1 MLDGFL
7 LTAQQVG
14 VLFALIAVGYACR
27 KTNFL
32 SDAFV
37 KGCVNLL
44 LLIVTPCLIV
54 HVFQRPFTGAALANL
69 GFALA
74 AAFVAHFIGIA
85 FAEACFRRTDE
96 MKRGVLKFATVFSN
110 GGFMAI
116 PLEYALLGADGAFYG
131 AVYVVVFN
139 LLCWTYGLK
148 VMCGHIKDMNRRILF
163 VNPGTV
169 GIALGLPLFLT
180 STTLP
185 TILHDPIKYIS
196 DLNTPLAMIVIGFY
210 LADARFAAYFRC
222 VPALVASALR
232 LVAIPS
238 LALAGLAAAKGM
250 GLALDPTMAIAL
262 TASASA
268 PVAAMDTMF
277 ASKYGRDVD
286 VSVGLVAV
294 TTLLSIVTM
303 PILVGVAMW
312 LFRTP

>member
-14 VLFALIAVGYACR
+14 VLFALMTVGYVCR

-54 HVFQRPFTGAALANL
+54 HVFQRPFTGTALANL
-69 GFALA
+69 GLALA
-74 AAFVAHFIGIA
+74 VAFAAHLIGIV
-85 FAEACFRRTDE
+85 FAEICFRRTDE
-96 MKRGVLKFATVFSN
+96 RRRGVLKFATVFSN

-116 PLEYALLGADGAFYG
+116 PLEYALLGPDGAFYG
-131 AVYVVVFN
+131 AVYVVMFN

-148 VMCGHIKDMNRRILF
+148 IMCGHLKDMNRRILF

-185 TILHDPIKYIS
+185 VILHDPIKYIS

-232 LVAIPS
+232 LLIIPA
-238 LALAGLAAAKGM
+238 LVLAGLVAARGM
-250 GLALDPTMAIAL
+250 RLDPTMAIAL

-294 TTLLSIVTM
+294 TTILSIATM
-303 PILVGVAMW
+303 PLLVGISMW
-312 LFRTP
+312 FFR

>member
-1 MLDGFL
+1 MLDGFI

-14 VLFALIAVGYACR
+14 VLFALMTVGYVCR

-54 HVFQRPFTGAALANL
+54 HVFQRPFTGTALANL
-69 GFALA
+69 GLALA
-74 AAFVAHFIGIA
+74 VAFIAHLIGIV
-85 FAEACFRRTDE
+85 FAEICFRRTDE
-96 MKRGVLKFATVFSN
+96 RQRGVLKFATVFSN

-116 PLEYALLGADGAFYG
+116 PLEYALLGPDGAFYG
-131 AVYVVVFN
+131 AVYVVMFN

-148 VMCGHIKDMNRRILF
+148 VMCGHLKDMNRRILF

-169 GIALGLPLFLT
+169 GIAIGLPLFLT

-185 TILHDPIKYIS
+185 VILHDPIKYIA

-232 LVAIPS
+232 LLIIPA
-238 LALAGLAAAKGM
+238 LVLAGLVAARGM
-250 GLALDPTMAIAL
+250 HLDPTMAIAL

-294 TTLLSIVTM
+294 TTILSVATM
-303 PILVGVAMW
+303 PILVGISMW
-312 LFRTP
+312 FFR

>member
-1 MLDGFL
+1 MLEGFL

-14 VLFALIAVGYACR
+14 VLFALIAVGYVCR

-54 HVFQRPFTGAALANL
+54 HVFQRPFTGTALANL
-69 GFALA
+69 GLSLAVAFA
-74 AAFVAHFIGIA
+74 AHLIGIA
-85 FAEACFRRTDE
+85 FAEICFRRTDE
-96 MKRGVLKFATVFSN
+96 RQRGVLKFATVFSN

-116 PLEYALLGADGAFYG
+116 PLEYALLGPDGAFYG
-131 AVYVVVFN
+131 ALYVVMFN
-139 LLCWTYGLK
+139 FLCWTYGLK
-148 VMCGHIKDMNRRILF
+148 VMCGHLRDMNHRILF
-163 VNPGTV
+163 INPGTV
-169 GIALGLPLFLT
+169 GIAIGLPLFLT

-185 TILHDPIKYIS
+185 VILHDPIKYIA

-232 LVAIPS
+232 LLIIPA
-238 LALAGLAAAKGM
+238 LVLAGLVAARGM
-250 GLALDPTMAIAL
+250 RLDPTMAIAL

-294 TTLLSIVTM
+294 TTILSIMTM
-303 PILVGVAMW
+303 PILVGISMW
-312 LFRTP
+312 FFR

>member
-1 MLDGFL
+1 MLDGFI

-14 VLFALIAVGYACR
+14 VLFALIAVGYVCR

-54 HVFQRPFTGAALANL
+54 HVFQRPFTGTALANL
-69 GFALA
+69 GLALA
-74 AAFVAHFIGIA
+74 FAFAAHLIGIV
-85 FAEACFRRTDE
+85 FAEICFHRTDE
-96 MKRGVLKFATVFSN
+96 RQRGVLKFATVFSN

-116 PLEYALLGADGAFYG
+116 PLEYALLGPDGAFYG
-131 AVYVVVFN
+131 ALYVVMFN
-139 LLCWTYGLK
+139 FLCWTYGLK
-148 VMCGHIKDMNRRILF
+148 VMCGHLKDMNHRILF
-163 VNPGTV
+163 INPGTV
-169 GIALGLPLFLT
+169 GIAIGLPLFLT

-185 TILHDPIKYIS
+185 VILHNPIKYIA

-232 LVAIPS
+232 LVVIP
-238 LALAGLAAAKGM
+238 ALVLSGLVAARGM
-250 GLALDPTMAIAL
+250 HLDPTMAIAL

-286 VSVGLVAV
+286 VSVGLVAM
-294 TTLLSIVTM
+294 TTILSIATM
-303 PILVGVAMW
+303 PILVGISMW
-312 LFRTP
+312 FFR

>member
-1 MLDGFL
+1 MIEGFI

-14 VLFALIAVGYACR
+14 VLFALMAVGYVCR
-27 KTNFL
+27 RKSFL

-54 HVFQRPFTGAALANL
+54 HVFQRPFTAAALANL
-69 GFALA
+69 GLALA
-74 AAFVAHFIGIA
+74 VAFVAHFIGIA
-85 FAEACFRRTDE
+85 FAELCFRRTDE
-96 MKRGVLKFATVFSN
+96 RQRGVLKFATVFSN

-148 VMCGHIKDMNRRILF
+148 IMCGHLKDMNRRILF

-169 GIALGLPLFLT
+169 GIAFGLPLFLT

-185 TILHDPIKYIS
+185 PLLHDPIKYIS

-210 LADARFAAYFRC
+210 LADAKFAAYFRC
-222 VPALVASALR
+222 VPALFASALR
-232 LVAIPS
+232 LLFIPA
-238 LALAGLAAAKGM
+238 LVLAGLVALRGM
-250 GLALDPTMAIAL
+250 RLDPTMAIAL

-277 ASKYGRDVD
+277 AAKYGRDVD

-294 TTLLSIVTM
+294 TTILSIVTM
-303 PILVGVAMW
+303 PVLVGVSMW
-312 LFRTP
+312 LFR

>member
-14 VLFALIAVGYACR
+14 VLFALMTVGYVCR

-54 HVFQRPFTGAALANL
+54 HVFQRPFTGTALANL
-69 GFALA
+69 GLALA
-74 AAFVAHFIGIA
+74 VAFAAHLIGIV
-85 FAEACFRRTDE
+85 FAEICFRRTDE
-96 MKRGVLKFATVFSN
+96 RQRGVLKFATVFSN

-116 PLEYALLGADGAFYG
+116 PLEYALLGPDGAFYG
-131 AVYVVVFN
+131 ALYVVMFN
-139 LLCWTYGLK
+139 FLCWTYGLK
-148 VMCGHIKDMNRRILF
+148 VMCGHLKDMNHRILF
-163 VNPGTV
+163 INPGTV
-169 GIALGLPLFLT
+169 GIAIGLPLFLT

-185 TILHDPIKYIS
+185 VILHDPIKYIA

-232 LVAIPS
+232 LLVIPA
-238 LALAGLAAAKGM
+238 LVLAGLVAARGM
-250 GLALDPTMAIAL
+250 RLDPTMAIAL

-294 TTLLSIVTM
+294 TTILSVATM
-303 PILVGVAMW
+303 PILVGISMW
-312 LFRTP
+312 FFR

>member
-1 MLDGFL
+1 MLDGFI

-14 VLFALIAVGYACR
+14 VLFALIAVGYVCR
-27 KTNFL
+27 KANFL

-54 HVFQRPFTGAALANL
+54 HVFQRPFTGTALANL
-69 GFALA
+69 GLALA
-74 AAFVAHFIGIA
+74 FAFVAHLIGIV
-85 FAEACFRRTDE
+85 FAEICFRRTDE
-96 MKRGVLKFATVFSN
+96 RQRGVLKFATVFSN

-116 PLEYALLGADGAFYG
+116 PLEYALLGPDGAFYG
-131 AVYVVVFN
+131 ALYVVMFN
-139 LLCWTYGLK
+139 FLCWTYGLK
-148 VMCGHIKDMNRRILF
+148 VMCGHLKDMNHRILF
-163 VNPGTV
+163 INPGTV
-169 GIALGLPLFLT
+169 GIAIGLPLFLT

-185 TILHDPIKYIS
+185 VILHDPIKYIA

-210 LADARFAAYFRC
+210 LADARFSAYFRC

-232 LVAIPS
+232 LVVIP
-238 LALAGLAAAKGM
+238 ALVLSGLVAARGM
-250 GLALDPTMAIAL
+250 HLDPTMAVAL

-294 TTLLSIVTM
+294 TTILSIATM
-303 PILVGVAMW
+303 PLLVGISMW
-312 LFRTP
+312 FFR

>member
-1 MLDGFL
+1 MIDGFI

-14 VLFALIAVGYACR
+14 VLFALMAVGYACR
-27 KTNFL
+27 RAGFL
-32 SDAFV
+32 TDAFV

-54 HVFQRPFTGAALANL
+54 HVFQRPFSRAELANL
-69 GFALA
+69 GWALA
-74 AAFVAHFIGIA
+74 VSFAAHIIGIV
-85 FAEACFRRTDE
+85 FAETCFRGADV

-110 GGFMAI
+110 AGFMGI

-148 VMCGHIKDMNRRILF
+148 TMCGHLKDLNRRILF

-169 GIALGLPLFLT
+169 GIAIGLPLFLT

-185 TILHDPIKYIS
+185 PLLHDPVKYIS
-196 DLNTPLAMIVIGFY
+196 DINTPLAMIVIGFY
-210 LADARFAAYFRC
+210 LADAKFAAYFRC
-222 VPALVASALR
+222 VPALAASALR
-232 LVAIPS
+232 LGAIP
-238 LALAGLAAAKGM
+238 AIVLAGLAAAR
-250 GLALDPTMAIAL
+250 GLGLDPTMAIAL

-277 ASKYGRDVD
+277 AAKYGRDVD

-294 TTLLSIVTM
+294 TTILSIATM
-303 PILVGVAMW
+303 PLLVGLAMW
-312 LFRTP
+312 IFR

>member
-1 MLDGFL
+1 MVDGFL

-14 VLFALIAVGYACR
+14 VLFALMAVGYACR

-44 LLIVTPCLIV
+44 LLVVTPCLIV
-54 HVFQRPFTGAALANL
+54 HVFQRPFTREALANL

-74 AAFVAHFIGIA
+74 VA
-85 FAEACFRRTDE
+85 FAAHLVGIVFAETCFCRTDE
-96 MKRGVLKFATVFSN
+96 KRKGVLKFATVFSN
-110 GGFMAI
+110 AGFMGI
-116 PLEYALLGADGAFYG
+116 PLEYALLGPEGAFYG
-131 AVYVVVFN
+131 AVYVAVFN

-148 VMCGHIKDMNRRILF
+148 AMCGHLKDMDRRILF

-169 GIALGLPLFLT
+169 GIAVGLPLFLT

-185 TILHDPIKYIS
+185 AIVHDPVKYIA

-222 VPALVASALR
+222 APALLASALR
-232 LVAIPS
+232 LVAIP
-238 LALAGLAAAKGM
+238 AVVLAGLVAARGFN
-250 GLALDPTMAIAL
+250 LDSTMAIAL

-294 TTLLSIVTM
+294 TTILAIVTM
-303 PILVGVAMW
+303 PLLVGLAMW
-312 LFRTP
+312 IFR

>member
-1 MLDGFL
+1 MVRGFL

-14 VLFALIAVGYACR
+14 VLFTLMAVGYIFR
-27 KTNFL
+27 RRGL
-32 SDAFV
+32 ISDAFV

-54 HVFQRPFTGAALANL
+54 HVFQRPFSQAMFENLGWALATA
-69 GFALA
+69 FA
-74 AAFVAHFIGIA
+74 AHFIGIF
-85 FAEACFRRTDE
+85 FAEICFRNVDD

-110 GGFMAI
+110 AGFMGI
-116 PLEYALLGADGAFYG
+116 PLEYAILGPEGAFYG

-148 VMCGHIKDMNRRILF
+148 IVCGHVRDMNRRVIF
-163 VNPGTV
+163 VNPGTI
-169 GIALGLPLFLT
+169 GIAVGLPLFLT

-185 TILHDPIKYIS
+185 TIIHDPVKYVS
-196 DLNTPLAMIVIGFY
+196 DLNTPLAMLVIGFY

-222 VPALVASALR
+222 VPALVASGLR
-232 LVAIPS
+232 LVAIP
-238 LALAGLAAAKGM
+238 ALVVAGLVAVRGF
-250 GLALDPTMAIAL
+250 GLDPTMAIAL

-268 PVAAMDTMF
+268 PVAAMNTMF

-294 TTLLSIVTM
+294 TTLLSILTM
-303 PILVGVAMW
+303 PVLVGFAMW
-312 LFRTP
+312 IFR